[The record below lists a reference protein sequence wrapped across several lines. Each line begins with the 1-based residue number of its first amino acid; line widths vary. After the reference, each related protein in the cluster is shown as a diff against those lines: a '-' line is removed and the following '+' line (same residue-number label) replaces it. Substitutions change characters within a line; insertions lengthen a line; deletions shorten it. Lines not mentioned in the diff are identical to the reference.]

1 MTYEKSYLDDIAN
14 NRYIHEIIFIGLVV
28 LCFTGDIIGEVSD
41 HASIIYW
48 LIMVPLFFLSTLI
61 IEKTQSLKSKKTKKK
76 HLQFIITL
84 WSSAFFAILLIL
96 LLWHSGAFLA
106 ASIGVI
112 VHIILAHTVFITGA
126 VLGLRFYLIGSFLFI
141 LAGLTI
147 AMEGAVGITLLLS
160 IPIIV
165 IGLYVKKNILQNL
178 NKENP
183 I

>member
-1 MTYEKSYLDDIAN
+1 MTDKKSYLDSIAN
-14 NRYIHEIIFIGLVV
+14 NSYIHEIIFIGLVV

-41 HASIIYW
+41 HAAIIYW
-48 LIMVPLFFLSTLI
+48 LTMVPLFFLSTLI
-61 IEKTQSLKSKKTKKK
+61 IDKAQSLKSKKTKN
-76 HLQFIITL
+76 LQFIITL
-84 WSSAFFAILLIL
+84 WSSAFFALLLIL

-106 ASIGVI
+106 ASVGII
-112 VHIILAHTVFITGA
+112 VHIILAHTVFITGVA
-126 VLGLRFYLIGSFLFI
+126 LGLRFYLIGLFLFI

-160 IPIIV
+160 IPIIIV
-165 IGLYVKKNILQNL
+165 GLYVKKNIMQNL